1 MDRVVFAFNAI
12 LPVKGRLGW
21 LAFRDAL
28 RDRGLLVKPNKKVGE
43 AYETLEMAVTLSG
56 LPDGG
61 EAQVTACLSA
71 DFSDPDR
78 GVLFRFGQGKKATV
92 LRLNLMSALASTC
105 GRDQIVALDGG
116 TNVCGATSA
125 MTPDAYNNQLHL
137 LRVMVDRFFGLIEEA
152 AGGAVQGELIVR
164 QAEVCRDMSVRN
176 AIETVSKLDR
186 VVLPGCGEAHPQLCY
201 PAPGGG
207 SVEAYYAL
215 SWREDLK
222 TPMLRA
228 KLYPKTLNLI
238 RAEIAYDSRSAIRA
252 EVDTLGERARWGE
265 LNGSDAV
272 KMVDQAFAAALPS
285 LRAVT
290 GLVTAVADPQADY
303 VDLLVALMPLLQV
316 IKPPPSQ
323 TGPKTTQ
330 TKATAEKAVRS
341 LLQSGTCTVTGL
353 DSKHPV
359 HQGGVG
365 QMRVS
370 RRHVGRCVAEDGL
383 DAVERLP

>member
-1 MDRVVFAFNAI
+1 
-12 LPVKGRLGW
+12 
-21 LAFRDAL
+21 
-28 RDRGLLVKPNKKVGE
+28 
-43 AYETLEMAVTLSG
+43 
-56 LPDGG
+56 
-61 EAQVTACLSA
+61 
-71 DFSDPDR
+71 
-78 GVLFRFGQGKKATV
+78 
-92 LRLNLMSALASTC
+92 
-105 GRDQIVALDGG
+105 
-116 TNVCGATSA
+116 
-125 MTPDAYNNQLHL
+125 
-137 LRVMVDRFFGLIEEA
+137 
-152 AGGAVQGELIVR
+152 
-164 QAEVCRDMSVRN
+164 
-176 AIETVSKLDR
+176 
-186 VVLPGCGEAHPQLCY
+186 
-201 PAPGGG
+201 
-207 SVEAYYAL
+207 
-215 SWREDLK
+215 
-222 TPMLRA
+222 
-228 KLYPKTLNLI
+228 
-238 RAEIAYDSRSAIRA
+238 
-252 EVDTLGERARWGE
+252 
-265 LNGSDAV
+265 
-272 KMVDQAFAAALPS
+272 MVDQAFAAALPS